1 MFIGGSGPLV
11 APFVNAATPTRQNFV
26 ATHATLMTFQHLF
39 KVIIFG
45 VLGFAF
51 GPYLPLLVGL
61 LLLLLGIYAFFAL
74 SARNEIY
81 YLCGNFKSGVSY
93 SSVVR
98 QLDTANL
105 SDYKI
110 ETSEQGKRVTH
121 TSALHL
127 NLIRCEI
134 IFTED
139 EKVSHAIYK

>member
-1 MFIGGSGPLV
+1 MSNSCNQTSPLSNTTEIV
-11 APFVNAATPTRQNFV
+11 ENKRPTKLSPLRWSS
-26 ATHATLMTFQHLF
+26 L
-39 KVIIFG
+39 K
-45 VLGFAF
+45 
-51 GPYLPLLVGL
+51 PLLVGL
-61 LLLLLGIYAFFAL
+61 LLLLLGIYSFFAL

-110 ETSEQGKRVTH
+110 EKSEQGKRVTH
-121 TSALHL
+121 SSSLHL
-127 NLIRCEI
+127 NLVRCEI
-134 IFTED
+134 TFAEN

>member
-1 MFIGGSGPLV
+1 MKSLV
-11 APFVNAATPTRQNFV
+11 
-26 ATHATLMTFQHLF
+26 
-39 KVIIFG
+39 I
-45 VLGFAF
+45 
-51 GPYLPLLVGL
+51 GL
-61 LLLLLGIYAFFAL
+61 LLLMLGIYTLIAL

-110 ETSEQGKRVTH
+110 EKSEQGKRVTY
-121 TSALHL
+121 SSMLHL
-127 NLIRCEI
+127 NLVRCEI
-134 IFTED
+134 TFAED

>member
-1 MFIGGSGPLV
+1 M
-11 APFVNAATPTRQNFV
+11 
-26 ATHATLMTFQHLF
+26 
-39 KVIIFG
+39 K
-45 VLGFAF
+45 
-51 GPYLPLLVGL
+51 PLLVGL
-61 LLLLLGIYAFFAL
+61 LLLLLGVYTFFAL

-110 ETSEQGKRVTH
+110 EKSEQGKRATH
-121 TSALHL
+121 SSALHL
-127 NLIRCEI
+127 NLVRCEI